1 MRKSRNIFAWLGMKE
16 EKTVLEHSRQH
27 LAKVLVTVEKLNDA
41 IRALEKGDI
50 PGKDKSI
57 EEVKAAEREGDD
69 LRRQMMKSLSEGLLL
84 PLDRGDLMHFVKILD
99 SIADWAKGAAR
110 LLEFCKTDILP
121 PAFIKGLR
129 ENSDFIVEEAEK
141 LNEATESL
149 IKNDLEKALSDCSL
163 VEELEEKADDKKRDL
178 LGILL
183 ATDLAAPQ
191 LLLLFQIIEAVENV
205 SDRIE
210 DAADL
215 IRILA
220 VKSK

>member
-16 EKTVLEHSRQH
+16 EKAVLEHSRQH
-27 LAKVLVTVEKLNDA
+27 IAKVLVTVERLNDA
-41 IRALEKGDI
+41 LCALEKGDI
-50 PGKDKSI
+50 PGRDKAI
-57 EEVKAAEREGDD
+57 EELKVAEHEGDD
-69 LRRQMMKSLSEGLLL
+69 LRREMMKSLSEGLLL
-84 PLDRGDLMHFVKILD
+84 PLDRGDLMHFVKRLD

-110 LLEFCKTDILP
+110 LLEFCKSDLP
-121 PAFIKGLR
+121 SQLLKGLR

-149 IKNDLEKALSDCSL
+149 IRNDSEKALSDCSS
-163 VEELEEKADDKKRDL
+163 VEELEEKADDKKREL

-191 LLLLFQIIEAVENV
+191 LLLLFQVIEAVENV